1 MRDRT
6 NDERMM
12 RRCFDLAVESVRQG
26 GYPFGAIIAKNDR
39 IVVEA
44 INRTAKDRDVM
55 RHAEVVALSEAQNI
69 CAATSLDDC
78 TLYSNVEPCALCS
91 YAIREA
97 RISRVVYGLRSPIM
111 GGVTRWNI
119 LEDRTLSDTMPEV
132 FAPPPEILKTFLV
145 SEADLALRRASPLIW
160 AGVRWRGLFD
170 TDPVVNQP
178 PETIRIRKN
187 LYLRGMRLLRNHVF
201 DRFGRS
207 RA

>member
-1 MRDRT
+1 
-6 NDERMM
+6 
-12 RRCFDLAVESVRQG
+12 
-26 GYPFGAIIAKNDR
+26 
-39 IVVEA
+39 
-44 INRTAKDRDVM
+44 
-55 RHAEVVALSEAQNI
+55 
-69 CAATSLDDC
+69 
-78 TLYSNVEPCALCS
+78 
-91 YAIREA
+91 
-97 RISRVVYGLRSPIM
+97 M